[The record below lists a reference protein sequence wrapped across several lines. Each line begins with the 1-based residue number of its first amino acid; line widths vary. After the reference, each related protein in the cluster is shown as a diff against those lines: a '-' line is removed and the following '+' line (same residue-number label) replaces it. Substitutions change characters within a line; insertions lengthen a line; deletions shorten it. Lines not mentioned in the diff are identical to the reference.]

1 MGKLINLRST
11 LWRNRKIGLL
21 GGSFNPAH
29 HGHVMISLQALCH
42 LGLDE
47 VWWLVSPQNPLKSS
61 DGMASE
67 ATRMAKAAKIARHP
81 KIRIADIEQ
90 QFGTRY
96 TAETLEQLRVSCPQ
110 TKFVWL
116 MGADNVTQLPQ
127 WRDWTSILNTV
138 PIAIFGRPDYSLQAM
153 TSMVANRY
161 GQYRLNANQAPKL
174 VSSAPPAWTFI
185 HHRHDPISATLIRQS

>member
-1 MGKLINLRST
+1 MGILVNLRSS
-11 LWRNRKIGLL
+11 LWRGRKIGLL

-29 HGHVMISLQALCH
+29 QGHVMISQQALCH

-47 VWWLVSPQNPLKSS
+47 VWWLVSPQNPLKSAR
-61 DGMASE
+61 DMAPE
-67 ATRMAKAAKIARHP
+67 ATRMAQAGHIARHP

-96 TAETLEQLRVSCPQ
+96 TAQTLEQLRLSCPQ
-110 TKFVWL
+110 TNFVWL

-138 PIAIFGRPDYSLQAM
+138 PIAIFGRPDYSLGAM
-153 TSMVANRY
+153 TSMVAKRY
-161 GQYRLNANQAPKL
+161 GQYRLNANQAQTL
-174 VSSAPPAWTFI
+174 VSCAPPAWTFI
-185 HHRHDPISATLIRQS
+185 HHRHDPISATLIRQH